1 MKGSQD
7 PVMWV
12 CLLMPGQFP
21 HPESEKEP
29 RIRAW
34 TTNAD
39 RAQRFQEV
47 EGLDMQPLYADD
59 TGLPDGRNR
68 LVQQNSLLISQIANC
83 NKEIKRLREALLRCG
98 NGAEC

>member
-1 MKGSQD
+1 MKESQN

-21 HPESEKEP
+21 HPESELEP

-34 TTNAD
+34 TTNGA

-47 EGLDMQPLYADD
+47 EGLDMQPLYADG

-68 LVQQNSLLISQIANC
+68 LSQENGLLRSQLANC
-83 NKEIKRLREALLRCG
+83 NAEIKRLRTELMNFSG
-98 NGAEC
+98 GMQ